1 MVERVTRAIYDE
13 LEGPVN
19 NQDAG
24 RQMRQWELA
33 KRLARAAISAMQSDP
48 GIPIYKTE
56 PDPKP
61 IRDLAVR
68 DVEE

>member
-1 MVERVTRAIYDE
+1 MVEMVARAMADSNIVDE
-13 LEGPVN
+13 
-19 NQDAG
+19 D
-24 RQMRQWELA
+24 LA
-33 KRLARAAISAMQSDP
+33 NLDPSLPHIAERWQALARAAISAMQSDP
-48 GIPIYKTE
+48 IPIYKTE